1 MNRRNV
7 NKLRT
12 QIRKIED
19 VIENLTTFNMD
30 IYEQIDELTDNTDD
44 DTIIDE
50 LNIVTDIIDMAINQI
65 ELGKEELEEVIFNAN

>member
-1 MNRRNV
+1 MNRRDV

-12 QIRKIED
+12 QVRKIED

-30 IYEQIDELTDNTDD
+30 IYEQIDELTDETND

-50 LNIVTDIIDMAINQI
+50 LNIVTDIIDVAINQI
-65 ELGKEELEEVIFNAN
+65 ELGKEELEEVIFNEN

>member
-1 MNRRNV
+1 MNRRDV

-30 IYEQIDELTDNTDD
+30 IYEQINELTDDTND

-50 LNIVTDIIDMAINQI
+50 LNIVTDIIDVAINYI
-65 ELGKEELEEVIFNAN
+65 ELGKEELEEVIFNEN

>member
-1 MNRRNV
+1 MNRRDV

-30 IYEQIDELTDNTDD
+30 IYEQINELIDDTND

-50 LNIVTDIIDMAINQI
+50 LNIVTDIIDVAINQI
-65 ELGKEELEEVIFNAN
+65 ELGKEELEEVIFNEN

>member
-1 MNRRNV
+1 MNRRDV

-30 IYEQIDELTDNTDD
+30 IYEQIDELTDDTND

-50 LNIVTDIIDMAINQI
+50 LNIVTDIIDVAINQI
-65 ELGKEELEEVIFNAN
+65 ELGKEELEEIVFNEN

>member
-1 MNRRNV
+1 MNRRDV

-30 IYEQIDELTDNTDD
+30 IYEQIDELTDDTND

-50 LNIVTDIIDMAINQI
+50 LNIVTDIIDVAINQI
-65 ELGKEELEEVIFNAN
+65 ELGKEELEEVIFNEN

>member
-1 MNRRNV
+1 MNRRDV

-30 IYEQIDELTDNTDD
+30 IYEQIDELTDETNDD
-44 DTIIDE
+44 IIIDE
-50 LNIVTDIIDMAINQI
+50 LNIVTDIIDVAINQI
-65 ELGKEELEEVIFNAN
+65 ELGKEELEEIIFNEN

>member
-1 MNRRNV
+1 MNRRDV

-19 VIENLTTFNMD
+19 VIENLTIFNMD
-30 IYEQIDELTDNTDD
+30 IYEQINELTDNTD

-50 LNIVTDIIDMAINQI
+50 LNIVTDTIDIAINQI
-65 ELGKEELEEVIFNAN
+65 ELGKEELEEVIFNEN

>member
-1 MNRRNV
+1 MNRRDV

-12 QIRKIED
+12 QVRKIED

-30 IYEQIDELTDNTDD
+30 IYEQIDELTDDTND

-50 LNIVTDIIDMAINQI
+50 LNIVTDIIDVAINQI
-65 ELGKEELEEVIFNAN
+65 ELGKEELEEVIFNEN

>member
-30 IYEQIDELTDNTDD
+30 IYEQIDEMTDNTDD

>member
-1 MNRRNV
+1 MNRRDV

-19 VIENLTTFNMD
+19 VIENLATFNMD
-30 IYEQIDELTDNTDD
+30 IYEQIDELTDDTND

-50 LNIVTDIIDMAINQI
+50 LNIVTDIIDVAINQI
-65 ELGKEELEEVIFNAN
+65 ELGKAELEEVIFNEN